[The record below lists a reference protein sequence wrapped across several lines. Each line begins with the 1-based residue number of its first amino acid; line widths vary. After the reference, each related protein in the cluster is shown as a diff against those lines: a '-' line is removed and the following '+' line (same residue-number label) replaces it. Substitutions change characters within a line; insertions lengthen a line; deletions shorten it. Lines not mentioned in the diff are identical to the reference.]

1 MTVDDAVSRLKDGM
15 GTQFD
20 PRVSA
25 TFIQLLIEKGTYL
38 PVENSGPDLRIVT
51 WDVG

>member
-25 TFIQLLIEKGTYL
+25 AFIQLLIEQGVYL
-38 PVENSGPDLRIVT
+38 PMESKAPELRIVAL
-51 WDVG
+51 DAG